1 MNLTKR
7 VVTLALRALLAW
19 LADWLPC
26 GCFSFNKRFRF
37 ISANLDFHVCC
48 IALL

>member
-19 LADWLPC
+19 LADWLAAVRL
-26 GCFSFNKRFRF
+26 F
-37 ISANLDFHVCC
+37 
-48 IALL
+48 LL